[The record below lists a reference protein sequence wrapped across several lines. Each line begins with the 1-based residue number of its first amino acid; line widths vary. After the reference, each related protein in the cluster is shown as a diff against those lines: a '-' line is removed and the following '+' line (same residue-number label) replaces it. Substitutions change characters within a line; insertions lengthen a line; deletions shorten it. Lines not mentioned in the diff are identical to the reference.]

1 MDNEFGFYRNR
12 PFYFRSRLPMKRV
25 AELVS
30 ARYIRLKRYRK
41 NVKEQQF
48 IYDGVSHTIKSLRY
62 KDRSLNIANSGRSAD
77 LQMITTNARWF

>member
-41 NVKEQQF
+41 NVREQ
-48 IYDGVSHTIKSLRY
+48 
-62 KDRSLNIANSGRSAD
+62 
-77 LQMITTNARWF
+77 